1 MRHSKIYQL
10 KRLTKNV
17 FKKHLKQL
25 LSCWILTACQLPR
38 VTLGITQ
45 ENTSDTEVF
54 WGGCHNLKLSVLE
67 GISIQ
72 VVLLQTDHARQW
84 KWGHEY
90 NLYVSISLVPQKIT
104 NPQPL
109 LPPNISLTDFFF
121 SRADIQIVFT
131 F

>member
-1 MRHSKIYQL
+1 M

-25 LSCWILTACQLPR
+25 LSCSILTASQLPR
-38 VTLGITQ
+38 VTLGIPQ
-45 ENTSDTEVF
+45 ENTSDTEGF

-72 VVLLQTDHARQW
+72 VVLLQTDHAQQW
-84 KWGHEY
+84 KWGYEY
-90 NLYVSISLVPQKIT
+90 NLYVSILLVQQNMT

-109 LPPNISLTDFFF
+109 LPPKSLFLFFYF
-121 SRADIQIVFT
+121 FPS
-131 F
+131 